1 MRTMPQAPGQP
12 ACARGVRGALGRG
25 VQRSQRGGRGQ
36 RRQLH
41 GPEVSVWGCVHVY
54 GHVGVWVAVG
64 ACIRVWVGRW
74 VGAIA
79 SACEWVSWVWV

>member
-1 MRTMPQAPGQP
+1 M
-12 ACARGVRGALGRG
+12 
-25 VQRSQRGGRGQ
+25 
-36 RRQLH
+36 
-41 GPEVSVWGCVHVY
+41 Y

-79 SACEWVSWVWV
+79 SACEWVSWVWVQVWV